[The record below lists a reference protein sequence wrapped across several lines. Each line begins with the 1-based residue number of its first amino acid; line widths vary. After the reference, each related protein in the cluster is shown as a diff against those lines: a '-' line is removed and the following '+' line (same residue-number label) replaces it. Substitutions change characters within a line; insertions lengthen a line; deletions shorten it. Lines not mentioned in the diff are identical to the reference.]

1 MVGLFDI
8 IRGWL
13 LVPPPYRFDYVT
25 AKRRCRILLIDDD
38 PSALPLEDVA
48 RDEYNISQQKAVDPD
63 LLRQCESGV
72 FDIIILDYNGIAPV
86 SITPDDG
93 FGVFDRIRNSNPQ
106 QYIIAVSGQT
116 YDISKTAYL
125 KDANDWLRKPTDLA
139 TTKDKLDS
147 GIRFLFDKTAV
158 LQRLKQQLLKEGV
171 NQKSVDRLI
180 NEVLNRSSLD
190 LEEITEL
197 LQKITKVVKAS
208 EQVLSLAKTVAKI
221 ASL

>member
-1 MVGLFDI
+1 MIGLIDI
-8 IRGWL
+8 IRGWF
-13 LVPPPYRFDYVT
+13 LVPPPYRFDYVN

-48 RDEYNISQQKAVDPD
+48 RDEYNILQQTAVDPD

-72 FDIIILDYNGIAPV
+72 FDIIILDYNGIAPK

-106 QYIIAVSGQT
+106 QYVIAVSGQT

-139 TTKDKLDS
+139 TTKDKIDS

-158 LQRLKQQLLKEGV
+158 LQRLKRQLLKEGV
-171 NQKSVDRLI
+171 NQRRVDRL
-180 NEVLNRSSLD
+180 LND
-190 LEEITEL
+190 LLKRGPSDFEEISEL
-197 LQKITKVVKAS
+197 VKKITKVSEMSEHVLGLVKTM
-208 EQVLSLAKTVAKI
+208 VKI
-221 ASL
+221 AQI